1 VPNNVTNVTE
11 GGKRMDRTDDSF
23 VALVLILGKLLRA
36 EDRASRSVK
45 SEDEVD
51 RAIKLISEKRD
62 HILEKLSKP
71 AH

>member
-23 VALVLILGKLLRA
+23 VAGKLLRA

>member
-1 VPNNVTNVTE
+1 MPNNVTNVTE

-23 VALVLILGKLLRA
+23 VAGKLLRA
-36 EDRASRSVK
+36 EDRASRSMK

>member
-23 VALVLILGKLLRA
+23 VAGKLLRA
-36 EDRASRSVK
+36 EDRASRSMK

>member
-1 VPNNVTNVTE
+1 VPNNVTNVTNVTE

-23 VALVLILGKLLRA
+23 VAGKLLRA
-36 EDRASRSVK
+36 EDRASRSMK